1 MSIPHR
7 HRAAAVALLLPLAL
21 AACSGT
27 PTASGQPDTHV
38 TAAATTPASKP
49 MDATAVLAKLTA
61 AKLPI
66 SNGAVQDENTD
77 PNNLLGRPN
86 GYTSRASF
94 DVTGG
99 DRQGNKATV
108 DRGGVIEVFADATA
122 AKTRADYIA
131 ALQKASPIL
140 GTEYHYLHGP
150 VLVRVSGKV
159 KPSVAAGFQAAVAG
173 LPV

>member
-1 MSIPHR
+1 MPISHR
-7 HRAAAVALLLPLAL
+7 HRAAALVLLLPLAL
-21 AACSGT
+21 AACSNT
-27 PTASGQPDTHV
+27 PNNSTQPNTHA

-49 MDATAVLAKLTA
+49 MDAKAVLAKLTA

-94 DVTGG
+94 DMTGG
-99 DRQGNKATV
+99 DRQGDKYTV
-108 DRGGVIEVFADATA
+108 DRGGVIEVFADTSA

-131 ALQKASPIL
+131 GLQKASPIL
-140 GTEYHYLHGP
+140 GTEYHYLNGP
-150 VLVRVSGKV
+150 VLVRVSGKI
-159 KPSVAAGFQAAVAG
+159 KPSVAAGFQTAVAG
-173 LPV
+173 LPA